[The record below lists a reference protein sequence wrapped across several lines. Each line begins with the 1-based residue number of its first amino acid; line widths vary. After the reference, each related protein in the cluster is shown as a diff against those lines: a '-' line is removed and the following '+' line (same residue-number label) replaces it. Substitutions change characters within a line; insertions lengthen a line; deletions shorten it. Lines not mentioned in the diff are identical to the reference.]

1 MSDRSGYVIEVIRI
15 TRFGVVILTV
25 AVVSVL
31 LAIFA
36 SGTAQVVGFVVAVL
50 VGLLIA
56 GEGLSGWGT
65 PMGAA
70 RKAEMA
76 RRYATDRQATTG
88 STAEAEPV
96 DDLWARERARRRGT

>member
-1 MSDRSGYVIEVIRI
+1 MSERSGYVIGVIRI

-36 SGTAQVVGFVVAVL
+36 SGTAQVAGFVVAVL
-50 VGLLIA
+50 VGLLVA

-76 RRYATDRQATTG
+76 RRYATDRQATSG
-88 STAEAEPV
+88 SAVDSEPV
-96 DDLWARERARRRGT
+96 DDLWERERARRHGA